1 MDKLRALSPGRKIVL
16 VGSVV
21 LLFDS
26 FLHWQQ
32 VNVNV
37 AGLVSLSG
45 GQSAWHGFWG
55 VLLGLLLVALVIW
68 IIGRAYGLV
77 PAVVPE
83 GIATFAAAALVP
95 VLVLIK
101 VIADDYVHWPAY
113 VGLVLGA
120 VIAYGGWLVFGE
132 SGERHPS
139 FQERHSG

>member
-1 MDKLRALSPGRKIVL
+1 MDKLRALSLGRKIVL

-21 LLFDS
+21 LLFDT
-26 FLHWQQ
+26 FLDWQQ

-37 AGLVSLSG
+37 AGVVSISG

-55 VLLGLLLVALVIW
+55 IVLGLLLVALVIW
-68 IIGRAYGLV
+68 IIGRAYDFV

-83 GIATFAAAALVP
+83 GVTMLTAAVLVP

-120 VIAYGGWLVFGE
+120 VIAYGGRLVFAE
-132 SGERHPS
+132 SGESLPR

>member
-1 MDKLRALSPGRKIVL
+1 MDKLRALSLGRQIVL
-16 VGSVV
+16 LGSVV
-21 LLFDS
+21 LLVDS
-26 FLHWQQ
+26 FFHWQQ
-32 VNVNV
+32 VDVKV
-37 AGLVSLSG
+37 AGIVSISG

-55 VLLGLLLVALVIW
+55 IVLGLLLVALVIW
-68 IIGRAYGLV
+68 IIGRAYGFV

-83 GIATFAAAALVP
+83 GVTTLAAAALVP
-95 VLVLIK
+95 LLIVIK

-132 SGERHPS
+132 SGEKLPS